1 VGIDVALRF
10 SSGLLE
16 TVSVTGIF
24 WAGPEVLKVRVPEH
38 GLVEGVQEEGGVTV
52 TLTVR
57 L

>member
-1 VGIDVALRF
+1 
-10 SSGLLE
+10 LE

-24 WAGPEVLKVRVPEH
+24 WVGPEVVKLRVPEH
-38 GLVEGVQEEGGVTV
+38 GLDEGVQEAGGVTV